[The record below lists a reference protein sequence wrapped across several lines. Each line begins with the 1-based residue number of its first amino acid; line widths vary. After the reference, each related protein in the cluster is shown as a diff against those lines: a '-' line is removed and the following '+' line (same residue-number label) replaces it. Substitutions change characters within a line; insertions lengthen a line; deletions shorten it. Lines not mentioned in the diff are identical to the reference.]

1 MQYASDGVQSLV
13 DWMMMH
19 GFEKAIKG
27 VAHARTQMNPD
38 RVHSVATA
46 IRSFM
51 RDDARLVVAA
61 AAPGSWIFVGEM
73 DEVERALESAKSLA
87 LNGRKVSEQT
97 LRNKLRK
104 ALFEAQDWIMRNAA
118 DMRRLPG
125 TNVPESVLEFRS
137 LAELIVWTE
146 QKDLPYGFMPMV
158 REIRKLVYQPGFNE
172 SVLAEAVGLMKIREV
187 HVQ

>member
-46 IRSFM
+46 IRQFM

-73 DEVERALESAKSLA
+73 DKVERALESAKSSA

-104 ALFEAQDWIMRNAA
+104 ALFEAQDWIIRNA

-125 TNVPESVLEFRS
+125 TNVPESIPDFRS
-137 LAELIVWTE
+137 VAELITWTE
-146 QKDLPYGFMPMV
+146 QKDLPYGFVPMV
-158 REIRKLVYQPGFNE
+158 REIRKLVYQPGFSE

-187 HVQ
+187 HAQ